1 MVLHVEIVVAVDG
14 QLAEQEKDRVI
25 LMLYLSAVIR
35 FLLLNKISRYL
46 IKLPANIFCV
56 TGR

>member
-1 MVLHVEIVVAVDG
+1 MVLRVEIVVAIDG

-25 LMLYLSAVIR
+25 LMLFLSAVIC
-35 FLLLNKISRYL
+35 FLSLNKISHHQ
-46 IKLPANIFCV
+46 IKLPANIFCA